1 MDNFIT
7 EPKTF
12 IQYSIF
18 SKKGLK
24 LLNNKLK
31 KYRYSLDS
39 IRNKN
44 FDKNLTYNKSFKN
57 P

>member
-7 EPKTF
+7 EPNTF

-31 KYRYSLDS
+31 KYRYSLDF

>member
-24 LLNNKLK
+24 LLNNSLK

-44 FDKNLTYNKSFKN
+44 FDKNLTYNKAFKN

>member
-44 FDKNLTYNKSFKN
+44 FDKNLKYNKVFKN